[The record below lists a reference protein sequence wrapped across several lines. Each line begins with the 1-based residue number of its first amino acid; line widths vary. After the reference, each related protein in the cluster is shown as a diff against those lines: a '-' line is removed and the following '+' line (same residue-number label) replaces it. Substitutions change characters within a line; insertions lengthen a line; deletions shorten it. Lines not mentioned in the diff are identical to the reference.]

1 MIEFKKNINLIINI
15 KELRI
20 RLFYFILSFFLI
32 FFVSFIYRVELFF
45 FISQF
50 LLKYEEGFIYTS
62 LLEPFLIYLKLSI
75 LFTFVF
81 STPFFIYIF
90 GFFFFKGTYTF
101 YTFYYFYFFIFFYLI
116 VICFF
121 IIISFSVLPFILEFL
136 LSFQR
141 IKNFEILQIIL
152 QATMNQYFN
161 FFINYFLIY
170 LFIVFAPNLILFL
183 ILTGIL
189 KKSFFLSFKFR
200 KYLYLIVLISFL
212 IFAPPDFLVQ
222 LLLLPIVI
230 LILEVF
236 IYLTT
241 I

>member
-15 KELRI
+15 SELKI
-20 RLFYFILSFFLI
+20 RLFYFVLSFFLT
-32 FFVSFIYRVELFF
+32 FFASFIYRVELFF

-62 LLEPFLIYLKLSI
+62 LLEPFIIYLKLSI

-101 YTFYYFYFFIFFYLI
+101 YTFYYFYFFVFLYLI
-116 VICFF
+116 AVCFF
-121 IIISFSVLPFILEFL
+121 ILISFLVFPFILEFL

-141 IKNFEILQIIL
+141 VENFEILQILL

-161 FFINYFLIY
+161 FFTNYFLIY
-170 LFIVFAPNLILFL
+170 LFIVFAPNFILFL
-183 ILTGIL
+183 ILIGIL
-189 KKSFFLSFKFR
+189 NKSFFLSFKFR
-200 KYLYLIVLISFL
+200 KYLYLIVLVSFL
-212 IFAPPDFLVQ
+212 LFAPPDFLVQ

-230 LILEVF
+230 LILEIF